1 MRLKGGRLKDYIAVV
16 EDTDGV
22 TYRYVTFGRDRREAE
37 KDARESAGRSGATL
51 VGIKPVMDQRQAA
64 RRRQRLAAIT
74 IAVTAIM
81 VTTTV
86 IVIVSVGSV
95 L

>member
-1 MRLKGGRLKDYIAVV
+1 MKGARLKDYIAVV

-22 TYRYVTFGRDRREAE
+22 TYRYVTFGRDRQEAE
-37 KDARESAGRSGATL
+37 KEARESAGRSGATL
-51 VGIKPVMDQRQAA
+51 VGIKPVMDRRQAM
-64 RRRQRLAAIT
+64 RRRQRLAAALA

-81 VTTTV
+81 VTTIVLV
-86 IVIVSVGSV
+86 IASVGSV